1 MPIDLSKA
9 AAMAGNA
16 QFGLLMR
23 QRPILNGGIRSVAN
37 SQSSSFGTVSRS
49 FRPITANIQRQ
60 SLNSNT
66 FNRNYATVLP
76 PPPPP
81 PPKKK
86 STIRAVFRWTW
97 RAIYITAIAGTAYAG
112 YGIYVDKHPPDQ
124 LPPDPKKKTLVVLG
138 KLIGQELNI
147 HY

>member
-23 QRPILNGGIRSVAN
+23 QRPILNVGIRSIAN
-37 SQSSSFGTVSRS
+37 QQSSSFGTVSRT
-49 FRPITANIQRQ
+49 FRPIISNGKRQ
-60 SLNSNT
+60 SLKSIVSA
-66 FNRNYATVLP
+66 RSYASGIT

-86 STIRAVFRWTW
+86 STIRGIFRWTW
-97 RAIYITAIAGTAYAG
+97 RAIYISTIVGAAYAG

-138 KLIGQELNI
+138 RLIG
-147 HY
+147 